1 MSAVASCHPE
11 ERSDEGSASLAGRKS
26 STRERG
32 YALAALGMTSRAV
45 AGELEDLARRLRAV
59 TVRIHTS
66 GPHFDA
72 VGAGVLWP
80 ASDRVVVVTNA
91 HVVPPN
97 RGDDVSVEGA
107 NGLLVDASVMARNR
121 DLDLALLTLG
131 DMPDEWPTGAALGD
145 ARALRT
151 GEIVVALGH
160 PFGVPGA
167 LSVGVVHLVPN
178 GDDAWLR
185 ADIPLAPGNS
195 GGPLATLDGAVV
207 GINCMI
213 AGGLGI
219 AIPTHVAGGF
229 VHEALELP

>member
-1 MSAVASCHPE
+1 MSAA
-11 ERSDEGSASLAGRKS
+11 A
-26 STRERG
+26 
-32 YALAALGMTSRAV
+32 ALAQSMLPGHRAV
-45 AGELEDLARRLRAV
+45 AGELEELARHLRAV

-66 GPHFDA
+66 STRFDA

-80 ASDRVVVVTNA
+80 AGDRVVVVTNA

-97 RGDDVSVEGA
+97 RGDDVSVEGVSGFA
-107 NGLLVDASVMARNR
+107 VDASVTARNP
-121 DLDLALLTLG
+121 DLDLALVALR
-131 DMPDEWPTGAALGD
+131 DVHDEWPTPATFGD
-145 ARALRT
+145 ARVLRP

-185 ADIPLAPGNS
+185 ADIRLAPGNS

-213 AGGLGI
+213 ARGLGI
-219 AIPTHVAGGF
+219 AIPSHVAARF
-229 VHEALELP
+229 VREALELP